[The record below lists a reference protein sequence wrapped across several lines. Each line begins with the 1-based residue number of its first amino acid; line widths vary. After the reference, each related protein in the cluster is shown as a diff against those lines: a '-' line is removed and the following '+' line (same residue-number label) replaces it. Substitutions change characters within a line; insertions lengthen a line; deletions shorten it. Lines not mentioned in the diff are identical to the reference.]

1 MAKPQF
7 YRPPPTW
14 QIWAAFGGAL
24 VIMSISVVLAG
35 IHPEEPPPADVSQ
48 IPEAVSAILET
59 EPAPPE
65 PTPPPEEPDI
75 PPPPPPPEAVP
86 EFREEQPT
94 PPPQPHP
101 KTNKPQ
107 QPIRRETS
115 GAAGPSSIS
124 GAKVAAVFSP
134 RPEYPYEARKRKQ
147 TGSGVCILTVDVAS
161 GNVTDAEMTQSTG
174 SPILDSATTSAFR
187 RWRFRANSVAP
198 RVKVPITYTMTGAQ
212 F

>member
-14 QIWAAFGGAL
+14 QMWAAFGGAL

-35 IHPEEPPPADVSQ
+35 IHPEEPPPVDVSQ

-65 PTPPPEEPDI
+65 PTPPPEEPDV

-86 EFREEQPT
+86 EFREERPT
-94 PPPQPHP
+94 PPPQFKPHA
-101 KTNKPQ
+101 KTQ
-107 QPIRRETS
+107 QPIRRDS
-115 GAAGPSSIS
+115 AGAAGPSSIS

-147 TGSGVCILTVDVAS
+147 TGSGVCVLTVDVAS
-161 GNVTDAEMTQSTG
+161 GSVTEAEMTQSTG
-174 SPILDSATTSAFR
+174 SPILDSATTSAFK

-198 RVKVPITYTMTGAQ
+198 KVRVPITYTMTGAQ

>member
-1 MAKPQF
+1 MAKPQL
-7 YRPPPTW
+7 YRPAPKWPV
-14 QIWAAFGGAL
+14 WASFGGACL
-24 VIMSISVVLAG
+24 ITSLSVVLAG
-35 IHPEEPPPADVSQ
+35 IRPEEPPPADLSQ
-48 IPEAVSAILET
+48 IPEAVMAVLET

-65 PTPPPEEPDI
+65 PEPPPEEPDI

-94 PPPQPHP
+94 PPPQDRP
-101 KTNKPQ
+101 KTKAPQ
-107 QPIRRETS
+107 QPIRRQTGPS
-115 GAAGPSSIS
+115 GPSSIS

-147 TGSGVCILTVDVAS
+147 TGSGVCVLTVDVPS
-161 GNVTDAEMTQSTG
+161 GNVTSAEMTQSTG
-174 SPILDSATTSAFR
+174 SPILDTATTNAFK

-198 RVKVPITYTMTGAQ
+198 KVKVPITYTLTGAQ

>member
-14 QIWAAFGGAL
+14 QLWAAFGGAL
-24 VIMSISVVLAG
+24 VVMSISVVLAG

-94 PPPQPHP
+94 PPPQNRP
-101 KTNKPQ
+101 KTKTPQ
-107 QPIRRETS
+107 TPIRRDS
-115 GAAGPSSIS
+115 AGSPGPSSIS

-147 TGSGVCILTVDVAS
+147 TGSGVCVLTVDVAS
-161 GNVTDAEMTQSTG
+161 GSVTDAEMTQSTG
-174 SPILDSATTSAFR
+174 SPILDSSTTSAFR

-198 RVKVPITYTMTGAQ
+198 KVKVPITYTMTGAQ

>member
-1 MAKPQF
+1 MPKPQM

-14 QIWAAFGGAL
+14 QVWAAFGGAVAIL
-24 VIMSISVVLAG
+24 SVSVVIAG

-75 PPPPPPPEAVP
+75 PPPPPPDVQP
-86 EFREEQPT
+86 EFHEEQPT
-94 PPPQPHP
+94 PPPQLRP
-101 KTNKPQ
+101 KTKTPPQ
-107 QPIRRETS
+107 QPIRRQTS
-115 GAAGPSSIS
+115 GATGPASMS

-134 RPEYPYEARKRKQ
+134 KPEYPYEARRQKK
-147 TGSGVCILTVDVAS
+147 TGSGVCVLTIDVPS
-161 GNVTDAEMTQSTG
+161 GSVTDAEMTQSTG
-174 SPILDSATTSAFR
+174 TPILDSATTSAFK
-187 RWRFRANSVAP
+187 RWRFRPNSVAP
-198 RVKVPITYTMTGAQ
+198 KVRVPITYTMTGAQ

>member
-65 PTPPPEEPDI
+65 PTPPPEEPDV

-86 EFREEQPT
+86 EFREERPT
-94 PPPQPHP
+94 PPPQFKPHAKDTAADSP
-101 KTNKPQ
+101 GQ
-107 QPIRRETS
+107 FRRC
-115 GAAGPSSIS
+115 GPVIDFRGQGCRS
-124 GAKVAAVFSP
+124 F
-134 RPEYPYEARKRKQ
+134 Q
-147 TGSGVCILTVDVAS
+147 
-161 GNVTDAEMTQSTG
+161 
-174 SPILDSATTSAFR
+174 SATGISL
-187 RWRFRANSVAP
+187 
-198 RVKVPITYTMTGAQ
+198 
-212 F
+212 